1 MSESNPEQTGDQPEG
16 DLEPDPTAD
25 AEEVEAAIEA
35 EGLDVPDGDEDG
47 GGLLEVLNSGG
58 IKQLLLQKTFQDPQ
72 SSHEYSQADLVAD
85 VVNVMRMDAKQMC
98 ALHDIKVEVDKMSP
112 ERSAE
117 LLEDVAKNEGVG
129 IIDVFQQIE
138 EKRDKVFR
146 QKMTDEQY
154 DQYIR
159 FKGSMLYSVGGSQ

>member
-16 DLEPDPTAD
+16 DLEPDPTSD

-35 EGLDVPDGDEDG
+35 EGLDVPDGDGDG

-72 SSHEYSQADLVAD
+72 SGHEYSQADLVAD

-159 FKGSMLYSVGGSQ
+159 FKESMLYSVGGSQ

>member
-35 EGLDVPDGDEDG
+35 EGLDVPDGDGDG

-58 IKQLLLQKTFQDPQ
+58 IKQLLLQKTFQDPR

-159 FKGSMLYSVGGSQ
+159 FKESMLYSVGGSQ

>member
-16 DLEPDPTAD
+16 DLEPDPTSD

-35 EGLDVPDGDEDG
+35 EGLDVPDGDGDG

-72 SSHEYSQADLVAD
+72 SGHEYSQADLVAD

-129 IIDVFQQIE
+129 IIGVFQQIE

-159 FKGSMLYSVGGSQ
+159 FKESMLYSVGGSQ